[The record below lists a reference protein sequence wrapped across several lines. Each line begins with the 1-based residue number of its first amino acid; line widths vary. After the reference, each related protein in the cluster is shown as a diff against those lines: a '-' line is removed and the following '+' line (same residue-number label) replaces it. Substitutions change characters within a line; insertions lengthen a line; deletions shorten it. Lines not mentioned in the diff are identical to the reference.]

1 MKLLQKTYPLIKMFW
16 GLPRVQCTKNRLVCK
31 NYIANYT
38 FFSGASTK
46 FHDISSISKSNLK
59 LQEISRSCIHPV
71 ISARIISFQASIT
84 VSIWRWIPQYV
95 SVAASEV
102 LCVFWRMAGWHR
114 TSTVQRPVRRGSRWW
129 KNAALSDCCMYW
141 RYLYSLPLDLPSVL
155 WYC

>member
-38 FFSGASTK
+38 FFPEHQLNSTI
-46 FHDISSISKSNLK
+46 FPVFPRAIWNCRRFPGVVFTLLYQQELSVSKRQLLFPYDDGFLSM
-59 LQEISRSCIHPV
+59 C
-71 ISARIISFQASIT
+71 
-84 VSIWRWIPQYV
+84 
-95 SVAASEV
+95 VAASEV

-141 RYLYSLPLDLPSVL
+141 CYLYSLPLDLPSVL